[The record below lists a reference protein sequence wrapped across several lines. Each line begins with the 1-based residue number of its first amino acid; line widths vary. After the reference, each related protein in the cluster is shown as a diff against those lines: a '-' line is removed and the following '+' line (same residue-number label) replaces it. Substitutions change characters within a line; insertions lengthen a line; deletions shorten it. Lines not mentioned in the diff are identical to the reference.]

1 MGGDQ
6 STIDRDAAEAALA
19 WWIEAGVDVAVSETP
34 RDWLKGTAPAS
45 AAPEAL
51 NGEPAESASTVHEDL
66 SAFRHWLS
74 NEPGLPLD
82 RAGARRVLPHGA
94 EGAEIMFL
102 SDAPGIDDGDQPIGG
117 EAWTLAVKMLAAI
130 GVAPDAA
137 YSASLACFA
146 APGAKLTPSEIAACA
161 DIARR
166 HVALVRPKRLVLLGE
181 GPTRALLG
189 EPLPQARGRVHKVE
203 GVRTI
208 ATHHPRMLLKRP
220 QDKAL
225 AWRDLLLLMEEEL

>member
-6 STIDRDAAEAALA
+6 SAIDLDAAAAALA

-34 RDWLKGTAPAS
+34 RDWLKGTMPVA
-45 AAPEAL
+45 AAPET
-51 NGEPAESASTVHEDL
+51 PAESPSTFPADL

-102 SDAPGIDDGDQPIGG
+102 SDPPGIDDCDQPIGG
-117 EAWTLAVKMLAAI
+117 EAWALAVNMLAAI
-130 GVAPDAA
+130 GIAPDSA

-146 APGAKLTPSEIAACA
+146 APGAKLTPSEITACA

-189 EPLPQARGRVHKVE
+189 EALPQARGRVHKVE

-208 ATHHPRMLLKRP
+208 ATHHPRLLLKRP

-225 AWRDLLLLMEEEL
+225 AWRDLLLLMEEDL

>member
-6 STIDRDAAEAALA
+6 SESDRDATAAALA
-19 WWIEAGVDVAVSETP
+19 WWLEAGVDVAVSETP
-34 RDWLKGTAPAS
+34 RDWLKS
-45 AAPEAL
+45 AAPVATAPEA
-51 NGEPAESASTVHEDL
+51 PPESPPTVHADL

-94 EGAEIMFL
+94 EGAQIMFL
-102 SDAPGIDDGDQPIGG
+102 SDPPGIDDGDQPIGG
-117 EAWTLAVKMLAAI
+117 EAWALTVKMLAAI
-130 GVAPDAA
+130 GIAPDAA

-146 APGAKLTPSEIAACA
+146 APGAKLTPNEITACA

-189 EPLPQARGRVHKVE
+189 EALPQARGRVHKVE

-220 QDKAL
+220 QDKGL
-225 AWRDLLLLMEEEL
+225 AWRDLLLLMEEEV

>member
-6 STIDRDAAEAALA
+6 DQAAAKAALQ

-34 RDWLKGTAPAS
+34 RDWLKSAPVLVTPAVE
-45 AAPEAL
+45 AP
-51 NGEPAESASTVHEDL
+51 PAVVHEDL

-74 NEPGLPLD
+74 NEAGLPLD

-94 EGAEIMFL
+94 EGAEVMLL
-102 SDAPGIDDGDQPIGG
+102 SDIPAMEDGEQPIGG
-117 EAWTLAVKMLAAI
+117 EAWALMVRMLGAI
-130 GVAPDAA
+130 GMTADQA

-146 APGAKLTPSEIAACA
+146 TPGAKLSPSEIENCA
-161 DIARR
+161 EIARR
-166 HVALVRPKRLVLLGE
+166 HVALVKPKRLILLGE

-189 EPLPQARGRVHKVE
+189 EKLPQARGRPHKVE

-208 ATHHPRMLLKRP
+208 ATFHPRWLLQRP
-220 QDKAL
+220 GDKGL
-225 AWRDLLLLMEEEL
+225 AWRDLLLLMEEDI

>member
-6 STIDRDAAEAALA
+6 SAIDRNATAAALA
-19 WWIEAGVDVAVSETP
+19 WWIEAGVDVAISETP
-34 RDWLKGTAPAS
+34 PDWLKNITPAA
-45 AAPEAL
+45 AAPETPL
-51 NGEPAESASTVHEDL
+51 ESPSTVHSDL

-74 NEPGLPLD
+74 NEPGLPLN

-102 SDAPGIDDGDQPIGG
+102 SDPPGIDDGDQPIGG
-117 EAWTLAVKMLAAI
+117 EAWALAIKMLAAI
-130 GVAPDAA
+130 GLAPAAA

-166 HVALVRPKRLVLLGE
+166 HVTLARPKRLVLLGE

-189 EPLPQARGRVHKVE
+189 EALPQARGRVHKVE

>member
-6 STIDRDAAEAALA
+6 SAIDRNATAAALA
-19 WWIEAGVDVAVSETP
+19 WWIEAGVDVAISETP
-34 RDWLKGTAPAS
+34 RDWLKNITPAA
-45 AAPEAL
+45 AAPEIPL
-51 NGEPAESASTVHEDL
+51 ESPSTVHADL

-74 NEPGLPLD
+74 NEPGLPLN

-102 SDAPGIDDGDQPIGG
+102 SDPPGIDDGDQPIGG
-117 EAWTLAVKMLAAI
+117 EAWALAIKMLAAI
-130 GVAPDAA
+130 GLAPAAA

-166 HVALVRPKRLVLLGE
+166 HVTLARPKRLVLLGE

-189 EPLPQARGRVHKVE
+189 EALPQARGRVHKVE

>member
-6 STIDRDAAEAALA
+6 SAIDRDAAAAALA
-19 WWIEAGVDVAVSETP
+19 WWVEAGVDVAVSETP
-34 RDWLKGTAPAS
+34 RDWLKGTMPAA
-45 AAPEAL
+45 AAPEA
-51 NGEPAESASTVHEDL
+51 PAESPSTVPADL

-82 RAGARRVLPHGA
+82 RPGARRVLPHGA
-94 EGAEIMFL
+94 EGAQIMFL
-102 SDAPGIDDGDQPIGG
+102 SDPPGIDDGDQPIGG
-117 EAWTLAVKMLAAI
+117 EAWALAVNMLAAI
-130 GVAPDAA
+130 GIAPDAA

-146 APGAKLTPSEIAACA
+146 APGAKLTPSEITACA

-189 EPLPQARGRVHKVE
+189 EALPQARGRVHKVE

>member
-1 MGGDQ
+1 MSGDQ
-6 STIDRDAAEAALA
+6 SAIDRDATAAALA
-19 WWIEAGVDVAVSETP
+19 WWVEAGVDVAVSETP
-34 RDWLKGTAPAS
+34 RDWLRG
-45 AAPEAL
+45 AAPVAMALEA
-51 NGEPAESASTVHEDL
+51 PPESPPTVHEDL

-74 NEPGLPLD
+74 SEPGLPLD

-102 SDAPGIDDGDQPIGG
+102 SDPPGIDDGDQPIGG
-117 EAWTLAVKMLAAI
+117 EAWALAIKMLAAI
-130 GVAPDAA
+130 GVAPAAA

-146 APGAKLTPSEIAACA
+146 APGAKLTPSEIEACA

-189 EPLPQARGRVHKVE
+189 EALPQARGRAHKVE